1 MIDLKNQSKVIR
13 YFAVPFLI
21 LSILILLNQWRIS
34 RPDTALETAREY
46 LEEQFPAGK
55 WELGKLTP
63 VGEGLAKK
71 WRMEFSSLQ
80 KDGRR
85 IQANLLV
92 DRWMPGR
99 IVGKIIILF
108 SPPQITDGE
117 RNRPTLAEQISSRIS
132 REGVFLIGI
141 LLLALQ
147 LLWLCRARRRGVFRR
162 TDGILLAG
170 LGGTVMTILMF
181 LEVHPGFMIAY
192 ALLFTF
198 LGLAAGPPKGEGT
211 RLEKES

>member
-1 MIDLKNQSKVIR
+1 MIDLLNQSKQIR

-34 RPDTALETAREY
+34 RPDAAMQTAREY
-46 LEEQFPAGK
+46 LEEQFPGAN
-55 WELGKLTP
+55 WELGKMTL

-71 WRMEFSSLQ
+71 WRLEFTTVQ

-85 IQANLLV
+85 IQASLLV

-99 IVGKIIILF
+99 IAGKLILLF

-117 RNRPTLAEQISSRIS
+117 WNRPTLAEQIFSRIS
-132 REGVFLIGI
+132 RKGIFLIGTF
-141 LLLALQ
+141 LLALQ
-147 LLWLCRARRRGVFRR
+147 SLWLYRTRYRGMFRR
-162 TDGILLAG
+162 TDGILLAA
-170 LGGTVMTILMF
+170 LGGTVMITLMV

-192 ALLFTF
+192 PLLFTF
-198 LGLAAGPPKGEGT
+198 LALAGGPQEGT
-211 RLEKES
+211 GKGREKG

>member
-1 MIDLKNQSKVIR
+1 MIDLKNQSKEIR

-34 RPDTALETAREY
+34 QPDTALQTAREY
-46 LEEQFPAGK
+46 LEEQFPGVK
-55 WELGKLTP
+55 WELGKLAP

-71 WRMEFSSLQ
+71 WRLEFSSIQ

-99 IVGKIIILF
+99 ITGKFILLF
-108 SPPQITDGE
+108 SPPQIADVE
-117 RNRPTLAEQISSRIS
+117 WNKPTFAEQIASRIS
-132 REGVFLIGI
+132 REGIFLIAI
-141 LLLALQ
+141 FSLALQ
-147 LLWLCRARRRGVFRR
+147 LLWLYRTHRRGMFRR

-170 LGGTVMTILMF
+170 LGGAVMLILML

-192 ALLFTF
+192 PLIFTL
-198 LGLAAGPPKGEGT
+198 LGLGAGPSTREGMS
-211 RLEKES
+211 LEKPE

>member
-1 MIDLKNQSKVIR
+1 MIDLINRSKQIR

-34 RPDTALETAREY
+34 RPDTALQTAREY
-46 LEEQFPAGK
+46 LEEQFPGGK
-55 WELGKLTP
+55 WELGKLAP

-92 DRWMPGR
+92 DRWVPGR
-99 IVGKIIILF
+99 IVGKFIILF
-108 SPPQITDGE
+108 SPPQIADGE
-117 RNRPTLAEQISSRIS
+117 WNRPTLTEQISSRIS
-132 REGVFLIGI
+132 RGGIFLIAFF
-141 LLLALQ
+141 LLALQ
-147 LLWLCRARRRGVFRR
+147 FLWFYRTRRRGGFRI
-162 TDGILLAG
+162 TDGALLAA
-170 LGGTVMTILMF
+170 LGGAVMMILMV

-192 ALLFTF
+192 PLIFTF
-198 LGLAAGPPKGEGT
+198 LGLTACPAEAKENGREKG
-211 RLEKES
+211 